1 MDIRYNGCRPV
12 CSRTHCSQVVP
23 SGVLLGSAIF
33 SGIGLLLLSYA
44 SGYWSFG
51 AAAVFAVGITYFWPT
66 MLGFVNENIP
76 KSGALGL
83 AIMGGIGF
91 LGGAI
96 AQPVL
101 GRIYDIKFEVLNNSL
116 AAGSATLRTVII
128 LTVILTIAFS
138 YLYLKRRGQRT
149 NEA

>member
-1 MDIRYNGCRPV
+1 MA
-12 CSRTHCSQVVP
+12 SH
-23 SGVLLGSAIF
+23 
-33 SGIGLLLLSYA
+33 A
-44 SGYWSFG
+44 SGLWSFG
-51 AAAVFAVGITYFWPT
+51 AAAVFAIGITYFWPT

-101 GRIYDIKFEVLNNSL
+101 GRIYDIKVEVLNDNL
-116 AAGSATLRTVII
+116 AAGSATLRTVIL
-128 LTVILTIAFS
+128 LTVILTIAFT
-138 YLYLKRRGQRT
+138 YLYFRQRKKRQAGLPG
-149 NEA
+149 